1 MLTGAALDVLG
12 HGFAVAYCLMTWSGP
27 NRPVM
32 IAGYSLGMAIGVVG
46 VWAAI
51 RGPTKASGYGFSFA
65 ILVSA
70 IVLVALGAHWDGGA
84 GSPVALGFLL
94 PVLFVASSTARLG
107 LMVALET
114 AIVGAYLAVAAT
126 GQPAPP
132 GFVFLL
138 LGSMLGVIG
147 VCATQ
152 ARVLARQRSQL
163 RTLAELDPL
172 TGALNRRGL
181 IEFVRHLFTGGG
193 AVGPSVVCLDLDDF
207 KAVNDNLGHSAGDE
221 LLRWV
226 VMVTRGVL
234 RSADAIARTGGD
246 EFVVVLVDA
255 DTTTAE
261 ALTDRIGRAL
271 RERTGVSVGWA
282 CAPHDGNTLDALVQA
297 ADQRLYQRKQERRR
311 VGDR

>member
-1 MLTGAALDVLG
+1 MLTGAALNVLG

-32 IAGYSLGMAIGVVG
+32 LAGYTFGMAVGIVG
-46 VWAAI
+46 VRAAI
-51 RGPTKASGYGFSFA
+51 RGPAKAMGSRFSFA
-65 ILVSA
+65 MLVSA

-107 LMVALET
+107 LMVGLET
-114 AIVGAYLAVAAT
+114 AIIGAYLAVAAT
-126 GQPAPP
+126 GNPAPP

-147 VCATQ
+147 VCVTQ
-152 ARVLARQRSQL
+152 ARALARQRSQL
-163 RTLAELDPL
+163 RTLAESDPL

-181 IEFVRHLFTGGG
+181 TAFAKQLFPCEGTT
-193 AVGPSVVCLDLDDF
+193 GPSVLCLDLDGF
-207 KAVNDNLGHSAGDE
+207 KAVNDNLGHVAGDE
-221 LLRWV
+221 LLQWV
-226 VMVTRGVL
+226 VAATRGVL

-261 ALTDRIGRAL
+261 ALADRIGRAV
-271 RERTGVSVGWA
+271 RERTGVSIGWA
-282 CAPHDGNTLDALVQA
+282 CAPHDGNTLAALVQA
-297 ADQRLYQRKQERRR
+297 ADQHLYQRKQQRRS
-311 VGDR
+311 VGDH

>member
-1 MLTGAALDVLG
+1 MLTGSALTVLG
-12 HGFAVAYCLMTWSGP
+12 HGFAVAYCLMTWYGP

-32 IAGYSLGMAIGVVG
+32 LAGYSSGMAVGVVG

-51 RGPTKASGYGFSFA
+51 RGPAKVTGYRFSFA
-65 ILVSA
+65 MLFSA
-70 IVLVALGAHWDGGA
+70 IVLMTLGAHWDGGA
-84 GSPVALGFLL
+84 GSPLALGFLL
-94 PVLFVASSTARLG
+94 PVLFVATSTARLG
-107 LMVALET
+107 LMVGVET
-114 AIVGAYLAVAAT
+114 AIIGVYLAIAAT

-152 ARVLARQRSQL
+152 TRVLARQRSQL

-181 IEFVRHLFTGGG
+181 IELARHLFPGGG

-207 KAVNDNLGHSAGDE
+207 KAVNDNLGHAAGDE
-221 LLRWV
+221 LLQWV
-226 VMVTRGVL
+226 VTVTRGVL

-246 EFVVVLVDA
+246 EFVVVLIDA
-255 DTTTAE
+255 DATTAE
-261 ALTDRIGRAL
+261 ALADRIGRAL

-282 CAPHDGNTLDALVQA
+282 CAPHDGSTLAALVKA
-297 ADQRLYQRKQERRR
+297 ADQRLYERKQQRRR